1 MTWTRAVLSGHHDN
15 PSHVQPDHPLPP
27 QVRRLTVAARE
38 KKLATQLGN
47 QRHANRGLREAVAV
61 VKSGVI
67 GDVKEAHSWI
77 ASSRGG

>member
-1 MTWTRAVLSGHHDN
+1 
-15 PSHVQPDHPLPP
+15 
-27 QVRRLTVAARE
+27 VRRLTVAARE

-47 QRHANRGLREAVAV
+47 RRHANRGLREAVAV

-67 GDVKEAHSWI
+67 GEAKEARSWI